1 MLKNHRTV
9 WILSTLSVVLAAT
22 YVFYWIVIL
31 DEAFDLASLF
41 RVVVMVLVLW
51 LILPVVRFR
60 GYAKSTVLEGHE
72 LTRMK
77 RSRFVLSLLTIGMTV
92 AFAKNLADEG
102 YLQPDLGFVGVI
114 LALWLGIPLVNF
126 FVGMRTANRKSLRMS
141 LVIAVYYFLWMLSYA
156 LDGSTQNEMGAE
168 HMHVIFAPFAM
179 VLFSPVVLYGEFCLR
194 RFEAWIERRGK
205 DSGSQPA
212 PGDFM
217 LK

>member
-1 MLKNHRTV
+1 MPRDKRTI
-9 WILSTLSVVLAAT
+9 WTISTLSVVLAAS
-22 YVFYWIVIL
+22 YVFYRIFML

-51 LILPVVRFR
+51 LILPLVRFR
-60 GYAKSTVLEGHE
+60 EYAKSPALEKHD

-77 RSRFVLSLLTIGMTV
+77 RSKFLLSLLTIGMTV

-102 YLQPDLGFVGVI
+102 YLQPDWGFVGVI
-114 LALWLGIPLVNF
+114 VALWLGIPLVNF

-141 LVIAVYYFLWMLSYA
+141 LVVAVYYFLWMLSYA

-179 VLFSPVVLYGEFCLR
+179 LLFSPVVLYGEFCLR
-194 RFEAWIERRGK
+194 RFEAWLERRGEVI
-205 DSGSQPA
+205 GSRSA